1 METRFRRIIK
11 EFAVE
16 LIIYTFLVVIYFLLV
31 LRFLGGFLMD
41 IFTEDIVLYTF
52 LALGLIIMQGVL
64 LEYITSFLMDKL
76 NIGFESGV

>member
-16 LIIYTFLVVIYFLLV
+16 LAIYTFLVVIYFLLV

>member
-1 METRFRRIIK
+1 METRFRRIIQV
-11 EFAVE
+11 FVVE
-16 LIIYTFLVVIYFLLV
+16 LAIYTFLVIIYFLLV
-31 LRFLGGFLMD
+31 LRLLGGFLMD

-76 NIGFESGV
+76 KIGFESGV